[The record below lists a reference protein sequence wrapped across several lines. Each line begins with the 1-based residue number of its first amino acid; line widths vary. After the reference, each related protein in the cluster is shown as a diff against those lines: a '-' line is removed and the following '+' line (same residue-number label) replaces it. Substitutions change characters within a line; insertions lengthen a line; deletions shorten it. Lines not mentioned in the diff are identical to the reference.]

1 MKIWIT
7 KNTKKPGDEIVHM
20 KDKTDAIK
28 KEIKGRA
35 TAMLITFALAD
46 VILAVVLAALWG
58 KQSSRI
64 VLLVFLLAFSAIVIL
79 CVLAVCKPL
88 SFRWMFRNLKAE
100 QKAKPRPRRTPN
112 SAGDSVKQFVST
124 VFHREIS
131 VRAENA
137 SEKYVRRCIDF
148 FQNMKENEIDFL
160 AEESQRYYREMV
172 EMSGDTAERMP
183 EEINGREILNW
194 IYPKVMWIDSDR
206 EVDGPMAF
214 IVECDCEWE
223 PEHGLEIVAFDERII
238 HVGSYDGDLDYWKEV
253 AAER

>member
-1 MKIWIT
+1 MK
-7 KNTKKPGDEIVHM
+7 N
-20 KDKTDAIK
+20 KTDAIK

-46 VILAVVLAALWG
+46 VILAVMLAALWG
-58 KQSSRI
+58 KQSARI

-79 CVLAVCKPL
+79 GICAVCKPL

-100 QKAKPRPRRTPN
+100 QKAKPRPRKRPD
-112 SAGDSVKQFVST
+112 SADDSVKRFVST

-137 SEKYVRRCIDF
+137 SEKYVRSCIDF
-148 FQNMKENEIDFL
+148 FQNMTENEIDFL
-160 AEESQRYYREMV
+160 AEEALRYYREIL
-172 EMSGDTAERMP
+172 EMSGDTAGRMP

-194 IYPKVMWIDSDR
+194 IYPKVMWIDRDR
-206 EVDGPMAF
+206 EADGPMAF

-253 AAER
+253 ATER

>member
-1 MKIWIT
+1 MDH
-7 KNTKKPGDEIVHM
+7 KKHEEAGGDEIVHM
-20 KDKTDAIK
+20 KDKADAIK

-46 VILAVVLAALWG
+46 VILAVMLAALWG

-253 AAER
+253 ATER

>member
-1 MKIWIT
+1 MK
-7 KNTKKPGDEIVHM
+7 N
-20 KDKTDAIK
+20 KTDAIK

-46 VILAVVLAALWG
+46 VILAVMLAALWV
-58 KQSSRI
+58 KQSARI
-64 VLLVFLLAFSAIVIL
+64 VLFVFLLAFSAIVIL
-79 CVLAVCKPL
+79 CICAVCKPL

-100 QKAKPRPRRTPN
+100 QKAKPRPRKRPD
-112 SAGDSVKQFVST
+112 SADDSVKRFVST

-137 SEKYVRRCIDF
+137 SEEYVRSCIAF
-148 FQNMKENEIDFL
+148 FQNMTENEIDFL
-160 AEESQRYYREMV
+160 AEEALRYYREML
-172 EMSGDTAERMP
+172 EMSGDTAGRMP

-194 IYPKVMWIDSDR
+194 VYPKVMWIDRDR
-206 EVDGPMAF
+206 EADGPMAF

-223 PEHGLEIVAFDERII
+223 PEHGLEIVTFDERII

-253 AAER
+253 ATER